1 MSFLRTPHPW
11 HADVL
16 SRKHR
21 VRPYSPAFN
30 PIKLAFA
37 ELKALLR
44 RAEGRPLD
52 GLWSWIGEI
61 LSQFSPAECRHYF
74 RHGGDV
80 ATAA

>member
-1 MSFLRTPHPW
+1 
-11 HADVL
+11 
-16 SRKHR
+16 
-21 VRPYSPAFN
+21 
-30 PIKLAFA
+30 LAFA